1 MELKE
6 INKIFK
12 DFGEYMVT
20 ESQKNLKS
28 FGKGSGPLY
37 NSISYDVND
46 KSNKVIFDFYMED
59 YGLFQDQGVKGA
71 DPKKLSPNAKI
82 TGQQAPNSPYRF
94 GSGSARGKWKDFVR
108 SISSWAQIKNIR
120 LRQYT
125 YKDGKKKST
134 GKFAKGNYESIGQII
149 ASNIYNRG
157 LKPSFFYTKPFNKAF
172 ENLPQELFDGFAV
185 DFINAINI
193 ENKK

>member
-46 KSNKVIFDFYMED
+46 ESNKVIFDFYMED
-59 YGLFQDQGVKGA
+59 YGLFQDQGVK
-71 DPKKLSPNAKI
+71 K
-82 TGQQAPNSPYRF
+82 T
-94 GSGSARGKWKDFVR
+94 
-108 SISSWAQIKNIR
+108 
-120 LRQYT
+120 
-125 YKDGKKKST
+125 KS
-134 GKFAKGNYESIGQII
+134 KC
-149 ASNIYNRG
+149 
-157 LKPSFFYTKPFNKAF
+157 
-172 ENLPQELFDGFAV
+172 
-185 DFINAINI
+185 
-193 ENKK
+193 